1 MKLETMVCHMLLPAL
16 AAAMWG
22 GAALAQNYPAKPVRW
37 IVPMPPGGGTD
48 VISRTIPIELAK
60 RWGVNVLAEN
70 RPGAGGTIGLE
81 IAIRAPGDGYTIVLG
96 QASNVAVAPGLYKK
110 LSYDPV
116 KDLAPITNVVAAPLV
131 VVSHPSL
138 PAKNARELI
147 ALVRSKPGAVTFGS
161 SGNGTIGHLS
171 LEMLK
176 SDARLQMLHIPY
188 NGATRALTALLSG
201 EIVIY
206 SSSMPPALP
215 HIKSGRLKA
224 LGVTSSKRLVP
235 LSDTPTIAESGVAD
249 FEALNWYGVFA
260 PLGVPKDIMAKLHTD
275 IVKVLRQPDVQA
287 RFAGEGGDV
296 VANTPEEFA
305 AFVRR
310 EIPKWARVIQA
321 SGAKVD

>member
-1 MKLETMVCHMLLPAL
+1 MKLKTMVCHMLLPAL

-48 VISRTIPIELAK
+48 LISRTITIELAK
-60 RWGVNVLAEN
+60 LWGVNVLAEN

>member
-1 MKLETMVCHMLLPAL
+1 MKLKTMVYRILLSLLAFAL
-16 AAAMWG
+16 LG
-22 GAALAQNYPAKPVRW
+22 GTALAQNYPVKPVRW

-48 VISRTIPIELAK
+48 LVSRTITIELAK
-60 RWGVNVLAEN
+60 LWGVSVLADN
-70 RPGAGGTIGLE
+70 RPGAGGTIGMEL
-81 IAIRAPGDGYTIVLG
+81 AIRSPGDGYTIVLG
-96 QASNVAVAPGLYKK
+96 QASNVAVAPALYKK

-116 KDLAPITNVVAAPLV
+116 KELAPITNVIAAPLV

-138 PAKNARELI
+138 PARNAKELI
-147 ALVRSKPGAVTFGS
+147 ALIRSKPGAVTFGS

-176 SDARLQMLHIPY
+176 SDAKLQMLHIPY
-188 NGATRALTALLSG
+188 NGAARALTALLSG

-215 HIKSGRLKA
+215 HIKTGRLKA
-224 LGVTSSKRLVP
+224 LGVTTSKRLTP
-235 LSDTPTIAESGVAD
+235 LPDIPTIAESGVTD
-249 FEALNWYGVFA
+249 FEAVNWYGVFA
-260 PLGVPKDIMAKLHTD
+260 PIGVPKDIMAKLHTD
-275 IVKVLRQPDVQA
+275 IVRVLKQPDVQA

-305 AFVRR
+305 AFVRK